1 MAHVTAVTDDL
12 TTMDVD
18 VVVNAANEQ
27 LQHGGG
33 VAAALSRGGGPT
45 VQQESDAWV
54 AEHGPVGVGQAAT
67 TTAGRLPAS
76 HIVHVVGPR
85 FHDRPEDP
93 DHLAAAVIAALD
105 AALAVDAHSVALP
118 AISAGIFGYPLEDAT
133 SVIAVTASTWART
146 RPDEDLVIRLVG
158 LGDEVTAAFRAG
170 LDHDPLAG
178 WPSSAPTARDRPR
191 LPDGYGLPD
200 DDTGLQDWTTAESKL
215 AHADTVWLATTRPD
229 GRPHVVPRWGV
240 WLDNQFF
247 YDGAPTTVHVRNLAA
262 NDRTAL
268 HLESG
273 TDVVIVNGV
282 SGPTTPPS
290 TWLAV
295 QLVAAY
301 HHKYGAQG
309 YTPGLDA
316 WSDEIAGGLCRF
328 VPHDAMAWAS
338 FPTDATRWTF

>member
-1 MAHVTAVTDDL
+1 MARVTAVTDDL
-12 TTMDVD
+12 TSMDVD

-33 VAAALSRGGGPT
+33 VAAALARAGGPA

-54 AEHGPVGVGQAAT
+54 AAHGPIGFGEAAT

-76 HIVHVVGPR
+76 HVVHVVGPR
-85 FHDRPEDP
+85 FGGRAEDP
-93 DHLAAAVIAALD
+93 DHLAEAVIAALD
-105 AALAVDAHSVALP
+105 AALAVGARSVALP
-118 AISAGIFGYPLEDAT
+118 AISAGIFGYPLDDAAK
-133 SVIAVTASTWART
+133 VIAVTASTWASTHR
-146 RPDEDLVIRLVG
+146 DDDLAISLVG
-158 LGDEVTAAFRAG
+158 LDDEVTAAFRAG
-170 LDHDPLAG
+170 LDHDPLAP
-178 WPSSAPTARDRPR
+178 WPSSAPRERDRPT

-200 DDTGLQDWTTAESKL
+200 DDTGLQEWATAEAKL

-229 GRPHVVPRWGV
+229 GRPHVIPRWGV

-262 NDRTAL
+262 NDRVAL

-273 TDVVIVNGV
+273 TDVVIVHGA

-295 QLVAAY
+295 QLVAAF
-301 HHKYGAQG
+301 HHKYAAQG
-309 YTPGLDA
+309 YRPQLDA
-316 WSDEIAGGLCRF
+316 WDDDVAGGLCRLE
-328 VPHDAMAWAS
+328 PRQAMAWAS